1 MVKKPPIR
9 LLTPPIKNLFT
20 RPAASDGSQAG
31 GSGGGGGGT
40 NAPSFEAI
48 FSEMLKRYLPE
59 TVTFEPLDEDVL
71 KETISNWLRPAYDQA
86 IRSRQ
91 ERTQRQNAELDADA
105 LARGMGT
112 STYVTDVKDRAFRS
126 EAQDVGALEGDYAS
140 TLAGQLYDAM
150 RAQQETKIE
159 VDMFN
164 AEQINR
170 AREKAAA
177 AAQALYGASGHG
189 GGSHTGANGGSQGSG
204 SPLIDAILSGMRP
217 DTGDGGAAI
226 DYRTAANLLSRL
238 TPEQRKQLYAGEGA
252 YASQNAAI
260 LNGLGRAEYERLKAQ
275 FPAA

>member
-1 MVKKPPIR
+1 
-9 LLTPPIKNLFT
+9 
-20 RPAASDGSQAG
+20 
-31 GSGGGGGGT
+31 
-40 NAPSFEAI
+40 
-48 FSEMLKRYLPE
+48 
-59 TVTFEPLDEDVL
+59 
-71 KETISNWLRPAYDQA
+71 
-86 IRSRQ
+86 
-91 ERTQRQNAELDADA
+91 
-105 LARGMGT
+105 
-112 STYVTDVKDRAFRS
+112 
-126 EAQDVGALEGDYAS
+126 
-140 TLAGQLYDAM
+140 M

-189 GGSHTGANGGSQGSG
+189 GGSHAGANGGSQGSG
-204 SPLIDAILSGMRP
+204 SPLIDAMLSGMRP
-217 DTGDGGAAI
+217 DTGDGGASI

-238 TPEQRKQLYAGEGA
+238 TPEQRKQFYAGEGA

>member
-1 MVKKPPIR
+1 
-9 LLTPPIKNLFT
+9 
-20 RPAASDGSQAG
+20 
-31 GSGGGGGGT
+31 
-40 NAPSFEAI
+40 
-48 FSEMLKRYLPE
+48 MLKRYLPE

-189 GGSHTGANGGSQGSG
+189 V
-204 SPLIDAILSGMRP
+204 LSGMRP

>member
-71 KETISNWLRPAYDQA
+71 KEPISNWLRPAYDQA

-204 SPLIDAILSGMRP
+204 SRGDRLP
-217 DTGDGGAAI
+217 DGGEPAFAA
-226 DYRTAANLLSRL
+226 YARTEKAALCGRRRVRVAERGD
-238 TPEQRKQLYAGEGA
+238 PERARTRRVRAAEGA
-252 YASQNAAI
+252 VPRGITKKRKGCS
-260 LNGLGRAEYERLKAQ
+260 KVT
-275 FPAA
+275 P